1 MPWLIKSEPEAYSFE
16 QLVKDKQTA
25 WTGVRNY
32 TARNNIRAMKKGD
45 LALFYH
51 SNVGKAVV
59 GVAKIL
65 KVAYAE
71 DTDEGEWSVVDI
83 APVRA
88 LKAPVTL
95 DAMREHPGLK
105 DMVIWKQG
113 RLSVI
118 PVTQAEFDAIVE
130 AGTPPKLPK
139 PAREPAGQAGVAS
152 SPPAEAPKKAK

>member
-16 QLVKDKQTA
+16 QLVKDKETA

-32 TARNNIRAMKKGD
+32 TARNNLRAMKKGD
-45 LALFYH
+45 LVLFYH
-51 SNVGKAVV
+51 SNIGKAVV
-59 GVAKIL
+59 GVAKVV
-65 KVAYAE
+65 KVAYTE
-71 DTDEGEWSVVDI
+71 DTDEGEWSVVDL

-95 DAMREHPGLK
+95 DAMREHPTLK

-118 PVTQAEFDAIVE
+118 PVTQAEFDVIVA
-130 AGTPPKLPK
+130 AGTPAKVPGAATARK
-139 PAREPAGQAGVAS
+139 PTRAA
-152 SPPAEAPKKAK
+152 KKEK

>member
-16 QLVKDKQTA
+16 QLVKDKSTA

-32 TARNNIRAMKKGD
+32 TARNNLRAMKKGD

-51 SNVGKAVV
+51 SNIGKSVV
-59 GVAKIL
+59 GVAKVIRP
-65 KVAYAE
+65 AYVE

-83 APVRA
+83 APVKA

-95 DAMREHPGLK
+95 DAMREHPMLK
-105 DMVIWKQG
+105 DMVIWKQS

-118 PVTQAEFDAIVE
+118 PVTQPEFDAIVL
-130 AGTPPKLPK
+130 AGTPAKVEK
-139 PAREPAGQAGVAS
+139 P
-152 SPPAEAPKKAK
+152 PKKAK